1 MNYKNKQKQ
10 DNVIPL
16 PGLSQRLI
24 KLGLDALANKNF
36 KEAYSYLTQAIE
48 LEPDHADLHIG
59 LVVSMVELGLYKE
72 AKQLCK
78 EIMHKGIGDYFQVVS
93 IYLMVLLHLN
103 EHEEMVSTIEAL
115 LDENEV
121 PPEKEDSFERMLEF
135 SKRVILERETKTE
148 PEAQHDVSGFQLE
161 GKTDSEQFFLL
172 SKLSDKNIRP
182 YVSQLKGFLVDEK
195 AHPFLKTMALTMM
208 VEQQYEKEI
217 SIVKFGRCM
226 DVLPTKLPTVP
237 EDSQFLKLLRIL
249 DNALGQENPT
259 QYELAKSILERHHF
273 ISYPFG
279 FPFNH
284 EELAAAYHY
293 LSDDYQGSETE
304 LEEMANLYG
313 CSPEKIEEALR
324 HLRALEEI
332 SSPII

>member
-1 MNYKNKQKQ
+1 MNHKNKQRQ

-16 PGLSQRLI
+16 PGLSDRLI
-24 KLGLDALANKNF
+24 KLGLDSLANKNF
-36 KEAYSYLTQAIE
+36 KEAYSYLTQAVE

-121 PPEKEDSFERMLEF
+121 PLDKEESFERMLEF
-135 SKRVILERETKTE
+135 SKRVILERQTKKE
-148 PEAQHDVSGFQLE
+148 AEVLPEYEEFILK

-182 YVSQLKGFLVDEK
+182 YASQLEDFLVDEK
-195 AHPFLKTMALTMM
+195 AHPFLKTMVLTMM
-208 VEQQYEKEI
+208 VEQQYGIEI
-217 SIVKFGRCM
+217 SIVKLGRSM
-226 DVLPTKLPTVP
+226 NAVPSELPLVKDDTAL
-237 EDSQFLKLLRIL
+237 LKLIELL
-249 DNALGQENPT
+249 DNGLGQENPT
-259 QYELAKSILERHHF
+259 QYELAKNILERHHF

-279 FPFNH
+279 FPFH
-284 EELAAAYHY
+284 DEELVAAYHY
-293 LSDDYQGSETE
+293 LSDEYQGSEPDPVKI
-304 LEEMANLYG
+304 ASLYA
-313 CSPEKIEEALR
+313 CQPERISEALG